1 MTSHFLIVSVMLH
14 FSLAVGFYSTAQQS
28 AQSEA
33 QEIEL
38 ITLPP
43 MEKTSPKV
51 KKARSVSTTS
61 AKVATETIT
70 NDSIPATESVETQFQ
85 QKAIA
90 ITGNA
95 AHPYI
100 RNLWKSLLNKKRDVK
115 NYLQTRNSYLVK
127 MKITKSGF
135 IQDINIQ
142 GPDLEVVEEIKSSL
156 AKEPQVRSIPDDL
169 SKDSIQVQYTV
180 SI

>member
-1 MTSHFLIVSVMLH
+1 MLH
-14 FSLAVGFYSTAQQS
+14 FSLAVGFYSTAQQDT
-28 AQSEA
+28 ATVT

-38 ITLPP
+38 ITLPS
-43 MEKTSPKV
+43 MEKSLSRV
-51 KKARSVSTTS
+51 KRQRVVSVAS
-61 AKVATETIT
+61 AKAATEIVV
-70 NDSIPATESVETQFQ
+70 NEPVSATAAQTQFQ

-127 MKITKSGF
+127 MKITKSGS
-135 IQDINIQ
+135 IQDVNIQ
-142 GPDLEVVEEIKSSL
+142 GPDLAVVEELKSSL
-156 AKEPQVRSIPDDL
+156 AKEPQVRSIPDDV
-169 SKDSIQVQYTV
+169 SKESIQVQYTV